1 MRSAKATVYRRE
13 KSIVK
18 TFCTVLILLFVQQVT
33 AQENSPYSRYGIGDL
48 VPNTNTVNRG
58 MGGVSAGYVDV
69 LSINFNNP
77 ASYSRFQTMAEAGSN
92 KVMSG
97 RVLLDVGVNY
107 ESRTLQSPNQPL
119 KFSSSYGYFS
129 YVQVGMPLNKKWG
142 LSFGLRPLSR
152 VNYNINRLEQLT
164 DPLTGKSI
172 DTAATAFSGNGGG
185 FLPTIGTGYAFGDL
199 SIGGNIGYLFGRKE
213 VSTKRI
219 FLNDTV
225 NYLSSNFTNRS
236 FFGGVFFNAGAQY
249 KISLR
254 KKSDKETALRLGV
267 SGNWEQ
273 KIKANRDVVR
283 ETFFRDGN
291 GANQRVDSIYEK
303 IDERGEMIYPA
314 SYTMGFVIDHTENTG
329 KGWMLGVD
337 YVTTQWD
344 NYLLFKE
351 RDAVKTNS
359 QIRVGGQLR
368 PKPAETYFSNVAYRA
383 GFFVGTDYVN
393 VEKELP
399 QFGLT
404 FGLGLPIANYSAISR
419 SQFTVVNLGFEYS
432 KRGKNDNLL
441 KENLFRISAGLNF
454 SDLWFNKRRYD

>member
-368 PKPAETYFSNVAYRA
+368 PKPAEN
-383 GFFVGTDYVN
+383 
-393 VEKELP
+393 
-399 QFGLT
+399 
-404 FGLGLPIANYSAISR
+404 
-419 SQFTVVNLGFEYS
+419 
-432 KRGKNDNLL
+432 
-441 KENLFRISAGLNF
+441 
-454 SDLWFNKRRYD
+454 